1 MSKVITAAAAAKFNP
16 AAVITV
22 NVPANPKRRA
32 AAVRFALYRNGMTV
46 AKYVKAVTSRKL
58 AGGKAIAYRDLS
70 WDSKVG
76 FITITNP

>member
-1 MSKVITAAAAAKFNP
+1 MTAFTKLNP

-32 AAVRFALYRNGMTV
+32 AAVRFSLYRNGLTV
-46 AKYVKAVTSRKL
+46 AGYVKAVTKRKL
-58 AGGKAIAYRDLS
+58 PGGKAIAYRDLL

-76 FITITNP
+76 FITLANPG